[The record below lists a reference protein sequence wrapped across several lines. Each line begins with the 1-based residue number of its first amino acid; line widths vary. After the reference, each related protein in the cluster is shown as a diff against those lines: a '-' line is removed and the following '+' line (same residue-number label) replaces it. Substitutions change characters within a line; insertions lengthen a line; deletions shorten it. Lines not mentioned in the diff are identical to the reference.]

1 MTIAISAATALA
13 VFLSVLIKPEVRI
26 GKIKVGPYWIIAL
39 IGALCL
45 LITGSLSLKTL
56 FLGLTANTAVN
67 PLKILVLFFS
77 MTMLSVFLDETGF
90 FRYLAGKVLSKAKT
104 SQIKLFTALYVVVS
118 VLTVFTSN
126 DIIVLTFT
134 PFICFFA
141 RRAGVSPMP
150 YLFAEFVAANTWSM
164 ALVIG
169 NPTNIYLASSAG
181 IDFIS
186 YLAKMAIPT
195 LLAGLTSYGL
205 LVLLFRKQL
214 KAPLVA
220 GEASEERVENK
231 IALIL
236 GVAHLALC
244 TILLTVSSYLGW
256 EMWLIAA
263 GFALSL
269 AACATALAAAKKTPV
284 CYLTGAVKR
293 LPYEL
298 IPFVLSMFA
307 IVLALNASGVT
318 AQLGSLLA
326 KLPQPFGYGVSSFLA
341 ANVINNI
348 PMSVLFSDLLLA
360 GGAEIS
366 AVYAAIIGSNLG
378 AYFTPVGA
386 LAGIMW
392 MTILKRF
399 NVNLSFAKFIR
410 YGVIISMPA
419 LAAALLGLVIVF

>member
-195 LLAGLTSYGL
+195 LLAGLASYGL

-231 IALIL
+231 TALIL

-269 AACATALAAAKKTPV
+269 AACALGLAAAKKTPV

-399 NVNLSFAKFIR
+399 QVNLSFAKFIR

>member
-186 YLAKMAIPT
+186 YLAKMVIPT

-269 AACATALAAAKKTPV
+269 AVCATALAAAKKTPV

-326 KLPQPFGYGVSSFLA
+326 KLPQPFGYGVSSFFA

-392 MTILKRF
+392 MSILKRF

-410 YGVIISMPA
+410 YGVIISIPA

>member
-269 AACATALAAAKKTPV
+269 AACALGLAAAKKTPV

>member
-1 MTIAISAATALA
+1 
-13 VFLSVLIKPEVRI
+13 
-26 GKIKVGPYWIIAL
+26 
-39 IGALCL
+39 
-45 LITGSLSLKTL
+45 
-56 FLGLTANTAVN
+56 
-67 PLKILVLFFS
+67 
-77 MTMLSVFLDETGF
+77 
-90 FRYLAGKVLSKAKT
+90 
-104 SQIKLFTALYVVVS
+104 

-141 RRAGVSPMP
+141 RRAGISPMP

-269 AACATALAAAKKTPV
+269 AACALVLAAAKKTPV

>member
-269 AACATALAAAKKTPV
+269 AACALVLAAAKKTPV

-399 NVNLSFAKFIR
+399 QVNLSFAKFIR

>member
-195 LLAGLTSYGL
+195 LLAGLASYGL

-269 AACATALAAAKKTPV
+269 AACALGLAAAKKTPV